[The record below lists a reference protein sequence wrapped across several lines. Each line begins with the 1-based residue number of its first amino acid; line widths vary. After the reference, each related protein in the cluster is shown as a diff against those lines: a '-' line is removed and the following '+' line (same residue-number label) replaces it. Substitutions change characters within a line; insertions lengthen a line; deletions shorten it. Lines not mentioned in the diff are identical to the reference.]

1 MRAQALAIPITV
13 PVHSSCSNTT
23 NIRFY
28 SHYVTAMFT
37 ATVLLLL
44 QLLLSLL
51 LVLDLLW
58 LCDSFYKSR
67 GNKISDSRQY
77 CSIYWRRHKSNS
89 ADVYATAV
97 AVAVTVTVT
106 VPAKRFFS
114 HYASAV
120 WQLPLVL
127 YTAITAAFFV
137 LVHPTAKIERR
148 CRGTNRWWQL
158 GDHRDVDNCRCL
170 RQECSRPSSIVISR
184 TIGSRHLTSKCGLSQ
199 IWGRNFETGMNV
211 DKKTR
216 LTQFYTNFCVCSDV
230 GVAVRM
236 TEKCDDAQRGESDAA
251 LRRDWPQ
258 TAEDIVN
265 CGMLWSRAAWTR
277 RYTTHNAESCS

>member
-13 PVHSSCSNTT
+13 PVRSSCSNTT
-23 NIRFY
+23 NIPFY
-28 SHYVTAMFT
+28 SHYVTALFT

-58 LCDSFYKSR
+58 LCDSFYKNR
-67 GNKISDSRQY
+67 GNKISDSRWY

-106 VPAKRFFS
+106 VPTKRFHS
-114 HYASAV
+114 HYASAA

-137 LVHPTAKIERR
+137 LVHPTAKNWTSVSWYKQMMATGRSPT
-148 CRGTNRWWQL
+148 CWQL
-158 GDHRDVDNCRCL
+158 PMSETGV
-170 RQECSRPSSIVISR
+170 QQ
-184 TIGSRHLTSKCGLSQ
+184 TSKYC
-199 IWGRNFETGMNV
+199 
-211 DKKTR
+211 
-216 LTQFYTNFCVCSDV
+216 
-230 GVAVRM
+230 
-236 TEKCDDAQRGESDAA
+236 
-251 LRRDWPQ
+251 
-258 TAEDIVN
+258 
-265 CGMLWSRAAWTR
+265 
-277 RYTTHNAESCS
+277 H